1 MSEIHGAVGAYV
13 VNALDP
19 DELEEFE
26 AHLAVCPTC
35 SREVVEFGETAAEL
49 SLLASVP
56 PPPAALR
63 GSILSAISEV
73 RPLPPEPPAETAQA
87 EPTGNGTQT
96 VTADIRHAIDELALR
111 RQQRRTRLLSVL
123 VAAVLAAAVAL
134 GGVVYTLV
142 QTRQAQVAQQAAQQA
157 AETELLTAPDVQT
170 YSATMKDGGQIS
182 FVVSR
187 SLDRAMF
194 IGKDLPTVGADQTYQ
209 LWTLEGE
216 RPIPDNLVA
225 GGGDRQE
232 FFRETLSES
241 RAWLSAWKR
250 PAERSSRHRQPS
262 RRSPNCRAEERR
274 LSVGRGRLSVCLT
287 LTLPVW
293 IAPRSTRG
301 AVTSPRCSTGWLS
314 ATTWRMMCSRSVRI
328 EPGGN
333 G

>member
-1 MSEIHGAVGAYV
+1 MSEIHSAVGAYV
-13 VNALDP
+13 VNALGP
-19 DELEEFE
+19 DEREEFE

-49 SLLASVP
+49 SLLASAP

-73 RPLPPEPPAETAQA
+73 RPLPPEPPAQTAPA
-87 EPTGNGTQT
+87 APTGNGTQT

-142 QTRQAQVAQQAAQQA
+142 QTRQAQVAQQA

-232 FFRETLSES
+232 FFRETLSGVTGLAVSVEDAGGAQQPTPS
-241 RAWLSAWKR
+241 TIQTVTELS
-250 PAERSSRHRQPS
+250 S
-262 RRSPNCRAEERR
+262 
-274 LSVGRGRLSVCLT
+274 
-287 LTLPVW
+287 
-293 IAPRSTRG
+293 
-301 AVTSPRCSTGWLS
+301 
-314 ATTWRMMCSRSVRI
+314 
-328 EPGGN
+328 
-333 G
+333 